1 MEQVKKAV
9 KFYPMIDTE
18 RNFPGRAGEF
28 SVKISDLVTGDEIT
42 NAGSGDATELIHAAN
57 GDKGKTDGGGV
68 IGDDTL
74 TLASGNKLVKGD
86 VFDDGA
92 GNLYTVKSASDTSI
106 GFTPKLVA
114 DIADD
119 ADLNQVGNTGS
130 YTFECQIDDVAKVA
144 IDVIHPELGNVP
156 FKYEVVDSVLQD
168 AISAE
173 ETHYEDLVSKLD
185 SLGANIIMKA
195 VN

>member
-18 RNFPGRAGEF
+18 RNFPGKAGEF
-28 SVKISDLVTGDEIT
+28 TTVISDLVTGAVIA
-42 NAGSGDATELIHAAN
+42 NAGTGTATELIHDAN
-57 GDKGKTDGGGV
+57 GDKGTTDGAAAAGE
-68 IGDDTL
+68 TTA
-74 TLASGNKLVKGD
+74 TLASGNTLVKGD

-106 GFTPKLVA
+106 GFAPALVA
-114 DIADD
+114 EIAD
-119 ADLNQVGNTGS
+119 AVELNQVGNTGS
-130 YTFECQIDDVAKVA
+130 YTFECQVDDVAKVS

-156 FKYEVVDSVLQD
+156 FKYEVVDAVLQD
-168 AISAE
+168 AITAE
-173 ETHYEDLVSKLD
+173 DTHYESLVSKLD
-185 SLGANIIMKA
+185 SLGANIVMKA

>member
-18 RNFPGRAGEF
+18 RNFPGKASEF
-28 SVKISDLVTGDEIT
+28 SVKISDLVSGAEIT
-42 NAGSGDATELIHAAN
+42 NAGSGSATELIHAAN
-57 GDKGKTDGGGV
+57 GDTGTTDGAAVAGA
-68 IGDDTL
+68 DTL
-74 TLASGNKLVKGD
+74 TLASGNTLVKGD

-92 GNLYTVKSASDTSI
+92 GNLYTVKSASDTSV
-106 GFTPKLVA
+106 GFTPELVA
-114 DIADD
+114 DIADATALD
-119 ADLNQVGNTGS
+119 AVGNTGS
-130 YTFECQIDDVAKVA
+130 YTFECQVDDVAKVA

-156 FKYEVVDSVLQD
+156 FKYEVVDAVLQD
-168 AISAE
+168 AITAE

-185 SLGANIIMKA
+185 SLGANIVMKA